1 MVDSTGERARSC
13 WSSLFTPSSNVSVFG
28 ETTHMKRFNSKVA
41 VCALAAACFAVTG
54 CTSVES
60 AQVAGNEVVANGGE
74 AIAVIQANSI
84 GITAIFHIIDI
95 VASDMDQVV
104 NKLLV
109 AEAKAM
115 GGSKVDLKGASTSP
129 RHGIF
134 ALAGGIIGF
143 PFSNA
148 MGVAV
153 K

>member
-1 MVDSTGERARSC
+1 MLLGTYGEKQNMK
-13 WSSLFTPSSNVSVFG
+13 LFNVKAV
-28 ETTHMKRFNSKVA
+28 
-41 VCALAAACFAVTG
+41 VCAASVVALSLTG

-60 AQVAGNEVVANGGE
+60 AQVAGNEITANGGE

-84 GITAIFHIIDI
+84 GITAIFHIIDL
-95 VASDMDQVV
+95 VTSDMDQVV

-115 GGSKVDLKGASTSP
+115 GGSKIDLKGASTTP